1 MHVQATYLL
10 PVSHRRQVTLPKWR
24 QKNSKPKPYQF
35 TGNHHVT
42 NEVSEN
48 STEIECFQLYF
59 PQFIVKLIKKETN
72 RYAFL

>member
-10 PVSHRRQVTLPKWR
+10 PVSHRRQGTLPKWR
-24 QKNSKPKPYQF
+24 QKNSKPKPHQF

-42 NEVSEN
+42 NEVNEN

-59 PQFIVKLIKKETN
+59 PQFIVKLIKKKPIDMH
-72 RYAFL
+72 F